1 MGKKKRAAAGLAA
14 IWILIAL
21 PVQAQEEAME
31 LYARSAVLMD
41 GSSGRILFGKEEDT
55 PRPMASTTKLMTC
68 ILALEEAGGLKG
80 TEKIVCTA
88 SENAA
93 SQPEVKLG
101 MKKGERFLLEDLLY
115 SLMLESH
122 NDSAVCVSETLAGST
137 EAFAAKMNQK
147 AEEIGCEDTYYITP
161 NGLDASDENGV
172 HHSTAADLARV
183 MRYCLTESPAAEDF
197 LTVTR
202 AASYSFSNQE
212 GTRSFSCANHNAFL
226 TMMEGALS
234 GKTGYT
240 AEAGYCYV
248 GALKR
253 EDTLLIVSLLA
264 CGWPGNKGYKW
275 SDTRELVEY
284 GLKPY
289 EMKTIGNESFSL
301 PAVPVEG
308 GQKAEVVTKAEP
320 EPVRLLMKEG
330 EHIQRTLWR
339 KSMAKAPVKEG
350 EELGEIFYL
359 LDGVPYAKTEI
370 KAGANVEKADY
381 VFCLLRLLE
390 DFFL

>member
-1 MGKKKRAAAGLAA
+1 
-14 IWILIAL
+14 
-21 PVQAQEEAME
+21 
-31 LYARSAVLMD
+31 
-41 GSSGRILFGKEEDT
+41 
-55 PRPMASTTKLMTC
+55 
-68 ILALEEAGGLKG
+68 
-80 TEKIVCTA
+80 
-88 SENAA
+88 
-93 SQPEVKLG
+93 

-275 SDTRELVEY
+275 SDTRELMEY
-284 GLKPY
+284 GLKRY

>member
-275 SDTRELVEY
+275 SDTRELMEY
-284 GLKPY
+284 GLKRY

-301 PAVPVEG
+301 PTVPVEG

>member
-1 MGKKKRAAAGLAA
+1 MRKKKRAAAGLAA

-275 SDTRELVEY
+275 SDTRELMEY
-284 GLKPY
+284 GLKRY

>member
-275 SDTRELVEY
+275 SDTRELMEY
-284 GLKPY
+284 GLKRY
-289 EMKTIGNESFSL
+289 EMKTIGNESFFL

-350 EELGEIFYL
+350 DELGEIFYL

>member
-275 SDTRELVEY
+275 SDTRELMEY
-284 GLKPY
+284 GLKRY
-289 EMKTIGNESFSL
+289 EMKTIGNESFFL

>member
-275 SDTRELVEY
+275 SDTRELMEY
-284 GLKPY
+284 GLKRY